1 MTQVIDRVGIVLVA
15 DLANQL
21 IQDLATVM
29 TSKFPTAIDNATKI
43 GTFESKLSIDPLAA
57 TQPWRLRIEADAQE
71 HLIINAGTNLQL
83 PDDGSFSLLD
93 NGVSRSGELGYH
105 NHNPSGTAD
114 QNIYFINRAQYQT
127 NQKQS
132 YPMNYRIV
140 ATNRGLSLFIWET
153 SMDDQAINYS
163 WFVIQRPTNNV
174 TGEVLKTG
182 KCPVFSL
189 YAIHRQAF
197 TWPTG
202 QNDMLLAATTDI
214 IQRMVVREADVTR
227 PSLSVV
233 ADSDSD
239 DGYRSIN
246 KYQQVLI
253 TEDGRYVLSF
263 PNGLHSKRFFYPN
276 YELDMIAYS
285 SADVVSESSQA
296 SFTAYGE
303 NTPRQYRAMMANNP
317 RNTGMRVY
325 QYTGGGESL
334 NTVNT

>member
-1 MTQVIDRVGIVLVA
+1 MTQVIDRVGIVQVS

-21 IQDLATVM
+21 IQDFATIM
-29 TSKFPTAIDNATKI
+29 SAKFPTNIDNTAKV
-43 GTFESKLSIDPLAA
+43 GTFESKLSMDPLAA
-57 TQPWRLRIEADAQE
+57 TQPWRLRIEADANE
-71 HLIINAGTNLQL
+71 HLIINAGTATQL
-83 PDDGSFSLLD
+83 PDDGTFSLLD
-93 NGVSRSGELGYH
+93 NGVSRSGEFGYH
-105 NHNPSGTAD
+105 NPTPTGSMD
-114 QNIYFINRAQYQT
+114 VNIYFFNRAQYQT
-127 NQKQS
+127 SQKQS

-140 ATNRGLSLFIWET
+140 ATNRGVSLFVWET

-182 KCPVFSL
+182 KAPVFAL

-202 QNDMLLAATTDI
+202 QNDMLLAATTDSI
-214 IQRMVVREADVTR
+214 SRMVVREADVTR

-233 ADSDSD
+233 ADADSD

-246 KYQQVLI
+246 KFQQVSI

-276 YELDMIAYS
+276 FELDMIAYS
-285 SADVVSESSQA
+285 SADVVSESSLA

-303 NTPRQYRAMMANNP
+303 NTAREYRAMMANSP

-325 QYTGGGESL
+325 QYIGGGESL

>member
-1 MTQVIDRVGIVLVA
+1 MTQVIDRIGIVLIK

-21 IQDLATVM
+21 IQDFATIM
-29 TSKFPTAIDNATKI
+29 ASKFPTAIDGTTKV
-43 GTFESKLSIDPLAA
+43 GTFESKLSMDPLAA
-57 TQPWRLRIEADAQE
+57 TQPWRLRIEADESE
-71 HLIINAGTNLQL
+71 HLMIYAGTETQL
-83 PDDGSFSLLD
+83 PDDGTFSLLD
-93 NGVSRSGELGYH
+93 NGLSRSGELGYH
-105 NHNPSGTAD
+105 SPVPGGSPD
-114 QNIYFINRAQYQT
+114 QNIYFVNRAQYQDS
-127 NQKQS
+127 QKQS

-140 ATNRGLSLFIWET
+140 VTNRGVSLFVWET

-182 KCPVFSL
+182 KAPVFAL

-197 TWPTG
+197 SWPSG
-202 QNDMLLAATTDI
+202 ANDMLLTATTDI
-214 IQRMVVREADVTR
+214 IQRMVVREVDVTR

-233 ADSDSD
+233 ADSDSN

-246 KYQQVLI
+246 KYQQVSI

-276 YELDMIAYS
+276 FEMDMIAYS
-285 SADVVSESSQA
+285 SADVVSESSLA
-296 SFTAYGE
+296 TFTAYGE
-303 NTPRQYRAMMANNP
+303 TTPRQYRAMMANNP

-325 QYTGGGESL
+325 QYIGGGESL
-334 NTVNT
+334 NTVNA